1 MRAVQW
7 SFPMQSF
14 AWLWAIC
21 GVCSRFGKSWIG
33 VRKGEKVLHT
43 MEMARPVV
51 RRGRWFR
58 HSIYP
63 DDHVSMAALVCTGRH
78 VVKWPEFRAFH
89 D

>member
-1 MRAVQW
+1 
-7 SFPMQSF
+7 
-14 AWLWAIC
+14 
-21 GVCSRFGKSWIG
+21 
-33 VRKGEKVLHT
+33 

-63 DDHVSMAALVCTGRH
+63 DDHVSMAALVRTGRH
-78 VVKWPEFRAFH
+78 VVKWPEFQAFH